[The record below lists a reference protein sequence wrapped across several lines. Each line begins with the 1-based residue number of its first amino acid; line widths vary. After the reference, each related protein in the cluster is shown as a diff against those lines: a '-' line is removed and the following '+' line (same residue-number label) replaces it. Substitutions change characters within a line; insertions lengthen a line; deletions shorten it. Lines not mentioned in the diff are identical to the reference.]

1 MLRGLGQ
8 LAVLQAFLVLAGLAQ
23 NKEWS
28 VSASVRGILTTS
40 SKLFLNPDGPTP
52 ELRTEHT
59 PINSVYG
66 GGIDLRARVS
76 EDNFFFTISG
86 EYVSIIQKET
96 RLDASLSP
104 PRRVPVEEGY
114 MFIPV
119 EIGAHL
125 YIPLGSETW
134 RVSMGGGFGA
144 YYGERIYQVAG
155 VKAEPRGN
163 RFAFGIHVETH
174 TEYRVLG
181 PISVAAGLKFRD
193 PEINATNRFE
203 TISTVYNNNVI
214 VFPKGD
220 MKSRINIDGITVS
233 LGVIIEIL

>member
-1 MLRGLGQ
+1 MRRGLGQ
-8 LAVLQAFLVLAGLAQ
+8 FAVLQVFLVLAAIAQ
-23 NKEWS
+23 NKGWS
-28 VSASVRGILTTS
+28 VSAGARGILTTS
-40 SKLFLNPDGPTP
+40 SKLFLNPDGRTP

-59 PINSVYG
+59 AINSVYG
-66 GGIDLRARVS
+66 GGIDLRARLP
-76 EDNFFFTISG
+76 EDNFFFAISG

-114 MFIPV
+114 ILIPL
-119 EIGAHL
+119 EIGVHL

-144 YYGERIYQVAG
+144 YYGERVYRVAG
-155 VKAEPRGN
+155 IRAEPRGN
-163 RFAFGIHVETH
+163 RFAFGIHVETQ
-174 TEYRVLG
+174 TEYQVLG
-181 PISVAAGLKFRD
+181 LISVAAGLKFRD
-193 PEINATNRFE
+193 PEINAINRFE

-220 MKSRINIDGITVS
+220 MKSRINVDGITVS